1 MTRLC
6 WLALVIV
13 LAGCLAGGNAA
24 AAVYNLKVVTDASP
38 DYSDMESMVR
48 SITSRWDT
56 PEDKCWAMF
65 YWNHIARRQCAP
77 MMLHGMALTDPI
89 RQFNDYGYTMCSTI
103 AGINCSIWNA
113 MGLPAKYWDISNHTV
128 PEVQYG
134 GRWHMYDNSL
144 SALYTLCDGK
154 TIAGVEDIGKTQGC
168 AASGGQSEPGH
179 IAKYH
184 CLTATSVKG
193 FLTGSDTTRD
203 LDQEYR
209 CFSPNGLKYRPY
221 YYDWDRGHR
230 YILNL
235 RGNQAYTRFYR
246 KQGDAP
252 EFYVPN
258 SGKDPDNG
266 RFGIRGNGRWTFAP
280 RLTAE
285 GLRTDAESV
294 VGVEAAIG
302 GGVVPSRPGQP
313 GEVVFRIEGANVF
326 TGLTISADLT
336 RATEQDANAILVST
350 TNGLTWAEVFAN
362 DQVGRRK
369 VEVKL
374 AGHVSG
380 AYEVLVKVVLR
391 GQVQAQD
398 ARLWAVSFEATTMLN
413 SKTQPQLL
421 LGKNTI
427 YVGAGEQTGSVV
439 LWPDL
444 QGEAWKPYAVDSHNM
459 VSAAHHPGY
468 QGVMH
473 AERPNEEAY
482 VVFRLDTPG
491 DMTRLQYGGRLYNRA
506 PKSHIDFLHSFDG
519 GATWTRDYSLTDTN
533 MPWDVI
539 QYVTVSAPAGV
550 RSALVKYL
558 LNGSEAASN
567 ACSIYAV
574 RMEANYQPADAA
586 FQPLEVTFTWD
597 ERQEDYSLVE
607 RSHTQLITK
616 LPTTYT
622 LNVGGADHPVVKSL
636 RVGPQSMTRD
646 VTYGYSD
653 GHDVGGE
660 KFVGRWV
667 TCGRNLAEGKPYTCS
682 VPSRSNWGAG
692 DPEGKKLTDGV
703 VAPNYAGG
711 IVPTYGL
718 AWQNGEAPEV
728 TVDLGEVQSCGAF
741 RIHIAGGWPWWD
753 ALKGQV
759 LDKAE
764 VLTSTDGTSYTSQGF
779 VNTKLRRKDIPINH
793 MLPDEETACG
803 WPFELIPE
811 APVQARY
818 VRFRITPA
826 RILCVS
832 EVQVFDSI
840 QYAPFDLKIALPD
853 RYLAGTA
860 PVPQT

>member
-1 MTRLC
+1 MTGRSKLC
-6 WLALVIV
+6 LVV
-13 LAGCLAGGNAA
+13 GLVVCMSPVGST
-24 AAVYNLKVVTDASP
+24 AVYNLKVVTDASP
-38 DYSDMESMVR
+38 DYSDMDSMIR
-48 SITSRWDT
+48 SITSRWST
-56 PEDKCWAMF
+56 PEEKCWAMF

-168 AASGGQSEPGH
+168 AASGGKAEPGH

-193 FLTGSDTTRD
+193 FLTGADTTRD
-203 LDQEYR
+203 LEQEYR
-209 CFSPNGLKYRPY
+209 CFNPNGLKYRPY

-235 RGNQAYTRFYR
+235 RGNETYTRFYR
-246 KQGDAP
+246 KQGDTP

-258 SGKDPDNG
+258 NGKDPDNG
-266 RFGIRGNGRWTFAP
+266 RFGIRGNGRWTFEP
-280 RLTAE
+280 RLTTE

-294 VGVEAAIG
+294 TNLQAVTD
-302 GGVVPSRPGQP
+302 GGVVPSRAGQT
-313 GEVVFRIEGANVF
+313 GEIVFKLDGANV
-326 TGLTISADLT
+326 LTSLNLSADFT
-336 RATEQDANAILVST
+336 RATEADVNAISVST
-350 TNGLTWAEVFAN
+350 TNGLTWTEVFTN
-362 DQVGRRK
+362 QQVGRRK

-374 AGHVSG
+374 VGEVSG
-380 AYEVLVKVVLR
+380 AYEVLVRVRLR
-391 GQVQAQD
+391 GQARAED
-398 ARLWAVSFEATTMLN
+398 ARLWALSCQAVTMLN

-421 LGKNTI
+421 LGKNTV

-444 QGEAWKPYAVDSHNM
+444 QGEAWKPYAVDSHNI
-459 VSAAHHPGY
+459 VSALHHPGY

-491 DMTRLQYGGRLYNRA
+491 DMKRLQYGGRLYNRA
-506 PKSHIDFLHSFDG
+506 PQSHIDFLHSFDG
-519 GATWTRDYSLTDTN
+519 GATWVKDYTLTDTH

-539 QYVTVSAPAGV
+539 QYVTVPAPAGV

-558 LNGSEAASN
+558 LNSTEAATN
-567 ACSIYAV
+567 ACSLYAV
-574 RMEANYQPADAA
+574 RMEANYQPADAV
-586 FQPLEVTFTWD
+586 FQPLEVTFTWE
-597 ERQEDYSLVE
+597 ERQADYSLVE

-622 LNVGGADHPVVKSL
+622 INVGGADHPVMKSL
-636 RVGPQSMTRD
+636 RIGPQVPGREAK
-646 VTYGYSD
+646 YGYSD
-653 GHDVGGE
+653 GRDVGGE
-660 KFVGRWV
+660 KFVGTWV

-682 VPSRSNWGAG
+682 VPSGKDWGAG

-703 VAPNYAGG
+703 VGPNYAGG
-711 IVPTYGL
+711 IVPSYGL
-718 AWQNGEAPEV
+718 AWRKGEAPEV
-728 TVDLGEVQSCGAF
+728 TVDLGEVQDCGAF
-741 RIHIAGGWPWWD
+741 RIHMAGGWPWWD

-764 VLTSTDGTSYTSQGF
+764 VLTSTDGATFTSQGF

-793 MLPDEETACG
+793 MLPDDETACG
-803 WPFELIPE
+803 WPFELLLPE
-811 APVQARY
+811 PVAARY
-818 VRFRITPA
+818 VRFRITPE

-832 EVQVFDSI
+832 EVQVFDRI
-840 QYAPFDLKIALPD
+840 QYAPFDLRIALPD
-853 RYLAGTA
+853 
-860 PVPQT
+860 Q

>member
-1 MTRLC
+1 
-6 WLALVIV
+6 
-13 LAGCLAGGNAA
+13 
-24 AAVYNLKVVTDASP
+24 
-38 DYSDMESMVR
+38 
-48 SITSRWDT
+48 
-56 PEDKCWAMF
+56 
-65 YWNHIARRQCAP
+65 
-77 MMLHGMALTDPI
+77 
-89 RQFNDYGYTMCSTI
+89 
-103 AGINCSIWNA
+103 
-113 MGLPAKYWDISNHTV
+113 
-128 PEVQYG
+128 
-134 GRWHMYDNSL
+134 
-144 SALYTLCDGK
+144 
-154 TIAGVEDIGKTQGC
+154 
-168 AASGGQSEPGH
+168 
-179 IAKYH
+179 
-184 CLTATSVKG
+184 
-193 FLTGSDTTRD
+193 
-203 LDQEYR
+203 
-209 CFSPNGLKYRPY
+209 
-221 YYDWDRGHR
+221 
-230 YILNL
+230 
-235 RGNQAYTRFYR
+235 
-246 KQGDAP
+246 
-252 EFYVPN
+252 
-258 SGKDPDNG
+258 
-266 RFGIRGNGRWTFAP
+266 
-280 RLTAE
+280 
-285 GLRTDAESV
+285 
-294 VGVEAAIG
+294 
-302 GGVVPSRPGQP
+302 
-313 GEVVFRIEGANVF
+313 
-326 TGLTISADLT
+326 
-336 RATEQDANAILVST
+336 
-350 TNGLTWAEVFAN
+350 
-362 DQVGRRK
+362 
-369 VEVKL
+369 
-374 AGHVSG
+374 
-380 AYEVLVKVVLR
+380 
-391 GQVQAQD
+391 
-398 ARLWAVSFEATTMLN
+398 
-413 SKTQPQLL
+413 
-421 LGKNTI
+421 
-427 YVGAGEQTGSVV
+427 
-439 LWPDL
+439 
-444 QGEAWKPYAVDSHNM
+444 
-459 VSAAHHPGY
+459 
-468 QGVMH
+468 
-473 AERPNEEAY
+473 
-482 VVFRLDTPG
+482 
-491 DMTRLQYGGRLYNRA
+491 
-506 PKSHIDFLHSFDG
+506 
-519 GATWTRDYSLTDTN
+519 
-533 MPWDVI
+533 
-539 QYVTVSAPAGV
+539 VTVSAPAGV